1 MLACAEVLPVRD
13 LQTFAASINPKH
25 PAASNLLVARQNSD
39 TSTKDYWLARA
50 TGTPYPATAVG
61 EEPVGTLVVKV
72 RMRASLRA
80 CSPACVRDLTAFI
93 LCALAPVEPSV
104 GLLTF
109 RAHHKPTATRV
120 FFGQVQWYAFVP
132 REGNNFVYRLAGIE
146 PRPQVVESLLWTG
159 SPISFTTVR
168 GGAGGGRYV
177 LDGSTH
183 ARIVKYANWNGAW

>member
-1 MLACAEVLPVRD
+1 M
-13 LQTFAASINPKH
+13 
-25 PAASNLLVARQNSD
+25 VA
-39 TSTKDYWLARA
+39 
-50 TGTPYPATAVG
+50 
-61 EEPVGTLVVKV
+61 
-72 RMRASLRA
+72 
-80 CSPACVRDLTAFI
+80 
-93 LCALAPVEPSV
+93 
-104 GLLTF
+104 
-109 RAHHKPTATRV
+109 
-120 FFGQVQWYAFVP
+120 